1 MIKHGLSQIECET
14 EGLFMI
20 VAGTETTASV
30 IRSALLHVMTC
41 PLVYWKLK
49 DEIHTAVQEG
59 RVSNPITFSEAKK
72 LPYLQ
77 VRMAQA
83 NTQFRGKM

>member
-1 MIKHGLSQIECET
+1 MIKHGLDQVECET

-41 PLVYWKLK
+41 PLVYQKLK
-49 DEIHTAVQEG
+49 AEIYEAVREG
-59 RVSNPITFSEAKK
+59 RVSKPITFQESQS

-77 VRMAQA
+77 VRD
-83 NTQFRGKM
+83 